1 MVQLESI
8 IVNEVKRVAVVM
20 YIVPALL
27 MLVVSFGVGFIIN
40 MLAKKF
46 PWTSTVVALA
56 LGIYWFFA
64 FESMLYKLFVIPI
77 LVGGY
82 VATYVIRTLQR
93 RGFKMFQS

>member
-1 MVQLESI
+1 M
-8 IVNEVKRVAVVM
+8 AVVM

-27 MLVVSFGVGFIIN
+27 LLVVSFGVGFIIN

-56 LGIYWFFA
+56 LGTYWFFA
-64 FESMLYKLFVIPI
+64 FENWVYKLFVIPI

-82 VATYVIRTLQR
+82 VATYVIRTLQQ